1 MLQTKARVVHF
12 ATDGWE
18 TNFHGSFEMLEFKAS
33 SKFQY
38 VWDRLYPR
46 PQRST
51 GFTAEKKNIFVL
63 VSLVYTYILVNY
75 NDLTATSLESWL
87 IREIIP
93 KWP

>member
-46 PQRST
+46 PQRSA
-51 GFTAEKKNIFVL
+51 GFTAEKKHIC
-63 VSLVYTYILVNY
+63 VSFASVYIYL
-75 NDLTATSLESWL
+75 DKL
-87 IREIIP
+87 
-93 KWP
+93 